1 VREDSK
7 LVAAAEEEEE
17 EEEEEERQRL
27 GLSAD
32 WLGDVLTRGS

>member
-7 LVAAAEEEEE
+7 LVAAEEEEA
-17 EEEEEERQRL
+17 ERQRL

>member
-7 LVAAAEEEEE
+7 LVAEEEE

>member
-7 LVAAAEEEEE
+7 LVAAAAEEEK
-17 EEEEEERQRL
+17 EERQRL

>member
-7 LVAAAEEEEE
+7 LVAEEE